1 MKRVNSA
8 RVIRSKNFSPTHLTI
23 DILFNEN
30 AAFKSA
36 YDKKPDEYPCC

>member
-1 MKRVNSA
+1 MKRVDSA

-30 AAFKSA
+30 TAFKSA
-36 YDKKPDEYPCC
+36 YDKKT